1 MIQTVNYIHTYL
13 KRDEIR
19 FKKDPAW
26 KSRVYGPPP
35 LQRQIDDWSCG
46 LYDLMAMRACAAGED
61 FMNVTDEKK
70 DEMRLKVLEAL
81 LTLPF
86 VQFPKAEYHELTP
99 TAGFIE

>member
-1 MIQTVNYIHTYL
+1 
-13 KRDEIR
+13 
-19 FKKDPAW
+19 
-26 KSRVYGPPP
+26 
-35 LQRQIDDWSCG
+35 
-46 LYDLMAMRACAAGED
+46 MAMRACAAGEN
-61 FMNVTDEKK
+61 FMDVTDEKK